1 MTPLRKTFLTIGLF
15 TLFGSGN
22 AAVKDPNHLLTCK
35 KLDHILI
42 HHPANEIRPYC
53 NTAEI
58 KCRTLKMVEDRP
70 KEDVLRQEVEKRLN
84 EELRYELDLCEIAL
98 RRLDPEFLTG
108 R

>member
-1 MTPLRKTFLTIGLF
+1 MTCCYGLF
-15 TLFGSGN
+15 VLALLLPLNLRGAET
-22 AAVKDPNHLLTCK
+22 KDPDHLLTCK
-35 KLDHILI
+35 KLDYILI

-58 KCRTLKMVEDRP
+58 KCRSLVMVQELP
-70 KEDVLRQEVEKRLN
+70 GKDVLRQEVEARLN

-98 RRLDPEFLTG
+98 RRLDSDFLTD